1 MIYPERIKRDFP
13 IFKKLPQGYSYLDN
27 AATTQKPYQVIDAI
41 SSFYTEH
48 NSNVHRGIYRLSE
61 EATDI
66 YWKSRENISRFIGA
80 HDATGLVFTRNTTE
94 SINLLAYTLARNMKK
109 DDRVLLSVM
118 EHHSN
123 IVPWQIVSQVFGL
136 GIDYVDIGPE
146 GQLDMQDLEN
156 KISKKTKIVSLAH
169 SSNVLGTINP
179 VEEITK
185 IAHDNGSIMIVDGAQ
200 SVPHMPV
207 DVERIG
213 CDFLAFSGHKMLGPM
228 GIGGLYGRPELL
240 EDLPPFMG
248 GGEMIR
254 EVYLDHSVW
263 AEIPDKFEAGTP
275 NVAGA
280 VGLSAAV
287 DYLRNIGMEN
297 IREHEKRMIA
307 ETLRMENESD
317 IGILKSYGPRRPEIR
332 GGVYSFNLGEI
343 PPLALEDHLHNN
355 NIGVGTAVHPHDVAT
370 GLDKESIA
378 IRSGHHCAMPLMHRL
393 NVIATSRASFYIYN
407 GIDEIAKLF
416 SVLESLGKEF
426 A

>member
-94 SINLLAYTLARNMKK
+94 SINLLAYTLARTMKK

-248 GGEMIR
+248 GGEMIG